1 MEMKVVSR
9 ICSLVLISGLMVGCA
24 SKSSDI
30 QSSYV
35 SPMKFNSYSCS
46 QLEQEYARLLTK
58 SSSINAQQ
66 DSIATKDAVATGVGL
81 VVFWPALFFIDTDD
95 HKEEV
100 ARLKGE
106 LEAVE
111 SSSIQKNC
119 SDLITSISSDR
130 KAAMEAARKRQN
142 QD

>member
-1 MEMKVVSR
+1 
-9 ICSLVLISGLMVGCA
+9 
-24 SKSSDI
+24 
-30 QSSYV
+30 
-35 SPMKFNSYSCS
+35 MKFNSYSCS

-81 VVFWPALFFIDTDD
+81 IVFWPALFFIDTDD

>member
-1 MEMKVVSR
+1 MIKR

-24 SKSSDI
+24 SRSSDI

-119 SDLITSISSDR
+119 SDLTTSISSDR